1 MPLNPEQ
8 EWTLV
13 SCGML
18 ALADRVLTG
27 GEAAR
32 LLALVES
39 YLDPEEQDLWMDIV
53 CDKSALEAHFE
64 HMKPPPES
72 NHLAVLE
79 RVWNVA
85 LADGDAA
92 LAEIRVFEQIGARL
106 GVAKSQLAVLR
117 KTWTYEA
124 MERSE
129 VIAGFMAILL
139 RQGGDAVSDGER
151 QTYAALV
158 GRLPLSRSRRERILE
173 AIDEPPE
180 VASLG
185 QMLRRQSKTHQ
196 LEALRSIAME
206 IKDDRREAARALLI
220 ELLAAAKMSASVIGD
235 LRGFAP
241 AQSAS

>member
-32 LLALVES
+32 LLALVEA

-53 CDKSALEAHFE
+53 CDKGALEAHFE

-92 LAEIRVFEQIGARL
+92 LAEIRVFEQIGGRL
-106 GVAKSQLAVLR
+106 GVATSQLAVLR

-129 VIAGFMAILL
+129 VIAGFMAILMS
-139 RQGGDAVSDGER
+139 GGGEGPSDAER
-151 QTYAALV
+151 EAFAALV
-158 GRLPLSRSRRERILE
+158 ARLPLSKSRRERMIE
-173 AIDEPPE
+173 ALDEPPE
-180 VASLG
+180 VAALG
-185 QMLRRQSKTHQ
+185 QMLRRQSKSHQ
-196 LEALRSIAME
+196 LDALRSIAME
-206 IKDDRREAARALLI
+206 IKDERRAGARERMIELIAAAR
-220 ELLAAAKMSASVIGD
+220 MPASVIGD
-235 LRGFAP
+235 LRGLSE
-241 AQSAS
+241 SAAS